1 MVYIFVGEAIFSGTK
16 KAGKLLAV
24 TYRLCCLSGGEGG
37 I

>member
-1 MVYIFVGEAIFSGTK
+1 MVYIFVGEAIFQARK
-16 KAGKLLAV
+16 KAGTSLL